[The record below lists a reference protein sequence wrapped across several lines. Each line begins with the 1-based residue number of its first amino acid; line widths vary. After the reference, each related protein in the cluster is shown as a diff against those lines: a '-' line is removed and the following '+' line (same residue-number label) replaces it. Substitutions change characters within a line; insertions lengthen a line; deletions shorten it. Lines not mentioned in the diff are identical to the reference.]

1 METTNETAAHPA
13 VASEPAQAGHPPG
26 AVTHPARQPLVD
38 AEGLLCGFELVTREP
53 LAGDGAAAAD
63 ADPAS
68 RRAASDAALTQTLA
82 LLGASGVH
90 AALGGHRGYLS
101 VNRALLMADDLAR
114 ISPERYFF
122 QLPPD
127 IAIDGELTARLVALH
142 GKRYRFV
149 LDRVSAPDAT
159 FAKLLPYVYA
169 VKIDVAKV
177 APDLLAKLADA
188 LKSAGKILIAL
199 GVDSHETFERAKA
212 ARFDVFQGYFFA
224 RADRQASRRASAP
237 RQALLN
243 LLRLLSAD
251 PSVAQLEAELKL
263 NPVLVMHIMRL
274 ANSGEASIGR
284 KVATLRDAI
293 NATGTNRI
301 ARWTQLLLYADG
313 RKVRLEDDPLVQ
325 LAATRARFMEMAA
338 AHLTQANR
346 KVVDAAFLTGV
357 FSLVDAVFGDT
368 LEATLDAL
376 MLAGHIRA
384 AILRHEGLLGTL
396 LAAVQALERADW
408 AALEQVSAALAP
420 FTPPELAE
428 LAIAS
433 AAWAS
438 AADQHGDNAGLER
451 VQE

>member
-1 METTNETAAHPA
+1 
-13 VASEPAQAGHPPG
+13 
-26 AVTHPARQPLVD
+26 
-38 AEGLLCGFELVTREP
+38 
-53 LAGDGAAAAD
+53 
-63 ADPAS
+63 
-68 RRAASDAALTQTLA
+68 
-82 LLGASGVH
+82 
-90 AALGGHRGYLS
+90 
-101 VNRALLMADDLAR
+101 
-114 ISPERYFF
+114 
-122 QLPPD
+122 
-127 IAIDGELTARLVALH
+127 
-142 GKRYRFV
+142 
-149 LDRVSAPDAT
+149 
-159 FAKLLPYVYA
+159 
-169 VKIDVAKV
+169 
-177 APDLLAKLADA
+177 
-188 LKSAGKILIAL
+188 
-199 GVDSHETFERAKA
+199 
-212 ARFDVFQGYFFA
+212 
-224 RADRQASRRASAP
+224 
-237 RQALLN
+237 
-243 LLRLLSAD
+243 LRLLSAD

-338 AHLTQANR
+338 ARLTQANR

>member
-1 METTNETAAHPA
+1 MEMTNVTVTAAHSA
-13 VASEPAQAGHPPG
+13 VTGEPTHSTHPLG

-38 AEGLLCGFELVTREP
+38 AEGLLCGFELVAREP
-53 LAGDGAAAAD
+53 LAGDAPD

-68 RRAASDAALTQTLA
+68 RRAASDAALAQTLA
-82 LLGASGVH
+82 LIGASGVH

-101 VNRALLMADDLAR
+101 VNRALLFADDLAR

-127 IAIDGELTARLVALH
+127 IVVDTELTARLVALH

-169 VKIDVAKV
+169 VKIDVAQV
-177 APDLLAKLADA
+177 APELLAKLADA

-199 GVDSHETFERAKA
+199 GVDSQETFARAKA

-224 RADRQASRRASAP
+224 RADKHASRRASAP

-325 LAATRARFMEMAA
+325 LAAARARFMEMAA
-338 AHLTQANR
+338 TRLTQANR

-408 AALEQVSAALAP
+408 AALEQLSATLSP
-420 FTPPELAE
+420 FTPAELAE
-428 LAIAS
+428 LAITA